1 MKRPFFVLALGWA
14 LGIGLGQW
22 KGGTW
27 PVWGGLGGAVL
38 LVGGIW
44 YYWRMRGLALTL
56 CLAGCF
62 LGAAHFRG
70 VEESNRSQIPVPAH
84 SSVPAVVEGKLVSP
98 AKVDG
103 DRVRLVVRSQRVR
116 LGQRELKV
124 EERIQFQLRLHHP
137 QEKQFAHRLRRGM
150 EITTTAKLTR
160 PDPPRNPGAFDYR
173 GYLRR
178 QGIHLLGEGNLRDVR
193 ILSGVSSLHGQLDRL
208 RDRLEER
215 LDRLYPSDHAGLMKG
230 MLLGNREAVPLEREE
245 DFRSLGL
252 IHLLAISGLHVGVFV
267 GCLYGILTWVGVTRE
282 KTSVVC
288 LLGLPFYA
296 ILTGAGAP
304 VIRAAVMAGMGLVAV
319 ILNRWKDSLSF
330 FGLAALVMLWW
341 NPYQLME
348 AGFQLSFV
356 VTGALLVATGPLSR
370 WIPTP
375 WPRFNQLTAVT
386 LIAEVASF
394 PLLIYHFHE
403 FSILSF
409 AVNGIVVPVMTALV
423 IPLGMLS
430 LGMGLF
436 HVSFG
441 FWPAWAASK
450 LLSGVESL
458 LSFPASWTLFRIPWA
473 PPSGMWMAGYTGS
486 VLYLLWAW
494 SGGGLRRARHGGVS
508 WIIAIAVVIGSLPGW
523 AGGDQELRI
532 TFIDVGQGD
541 ATLIETPGGRVILVD
556 GGGTLPWQKEPWQR
570 RRKEFEVGREVL
582 LPYLKY
588 RGIRRV
594 DWMVI
599 THGDAD
605 HIGGLRA
612 VVEEMT
618 VEKVLRNPLPPG
630 TDLEEEL
637 MGKLSRQGTPVAIS
651 KPGTSWEPEPGIRL
665 QVLHPPL
672 ADQKSRSDNDASIVL
687 LLTAYGQSVLLPGD
701 LEEPGEQQIL
711 ERWYLPRIDFLKVG
725 HHGSRTSTG
734 EKWLETL
741 RPREAIISVGRENR
755 FGHPAPEVVDRLKTR
770 GVRLWRTDHHGAV
783 ILRIRPHGVQV
794 EPMISEDMDA
804 GGESQD
810 IIRWKIGTEGKRDS
824 S

>member
-14 LGIGLGQW
+14 FGIGLGQW
-22 KGGTW
+22 WGGTW
-27 PVWGGLGGAVL
+27 LVWGGLGGAVL
-38 LVGGIW
+38 LVGGIG
-44 YYWRMRGLALTL
+44 YYWRMRGLVLTL
-56 CLAGCF
+56 FFAGCF

-70 VEESNRSQIPVPAH
+70 VDVNNRSQIPVPAN
-84 SSVPAVVEGKLVSP
+84 SSVQAVVEGRMDTP

-103 DRVRLVVRSQRVR
+103 DRVELAIRSQRVR
-116 LGQRELKV
+116 LGQRELNV
-124 EERIQFQLRLHHP
+124 EERIQFQFRLRNPGEKQAVLRLG
-137 QEKQFAHRLRRGM
+137 RGT
-150 EITTTAKLTR
+150 EIVTTAKLTR

-193 ILSGVSSLHGQLDRL
+193 ILSETFSIRRQLDRL

-230 MLLGNREAVPLEREE
+230 MLLGDREAVPFETEE
-245 DFRSLGL
+245 NFRSLGL
-252 IHLLAISGLHVGVFV
+252 VHLLAISGLHVGVFV

-282 KTSVVC
+282 KTAFIC
-288 LLGLPFYA
+288 LLFLPFYA
-296 ILTGAGAP
+296 MLTGAGAP

-330 FGLAALVMLWW
+330 LGLAALVMLWW

-348 AGFQLSFV
+348 AGFQLSFM

-370 WIPTP
+370 RIPTP
-375 WPRFNQLTAVT
+375 WPRFNQLMAVT
-386 LIAEVASF
+386 LIAQMASF

-403 FSILSF
+403 FSLLSF

-430 LGMGLF
+430 LVMGLF
-436 HVSFG
+436 HVTLG
-441 FWPAWAASK
+441 FWPAWISSK
-450 LLSGVESL
+450 LLSGVQYL
-458 LSFPASWTLFRIPWA
+458 LSFPASWTGFRIPWA

-494 SGGGLRRARHGGVS
+494 SGGGLRRARHGGLS
-508 WIIAIAVVIGSLPGW
+508 WMIAIVVVIASLPGSV
-523 AGGDQELRI
+523 GGDRELRI

-556 GGGTLPWQKEPWQR
+556 GGGTLPWQKEPWQK
-570 RRKEFEVGREVL
+570 RRKEFEVGRDVL
-582 LPYLKY
+582 VPYLKY

-594 DWMVI
+594 DWMVM

-612 VVEEMT
+612 VVEELT
-618 VEKVLRNPLPPG
+618 VVRVLRNPLPPG
-630 TDLEEEL
+630 TGLEGEL
-637 MGKLSRQGTPVAIS
+637 MGTLFRRGIPVTVS
-651 KPGTSWEPEPGIRL
+651 KPGTWWEPEPGIRL
-665 QVLHPPL
+665 QVLHPPV
-672 ADQKSRSDNDASIVL
+672 ADPKPRSDNEASVVL
-687 LLTAYGQSVLLPGD
+687 LLTAFGHSVLLPAD
-701 LEEPGEQQIL
+701 LEESGEQEIL
-711 ERWYLPRIDFLKVG
+711 ERWQLPRIDFLKVG

-741 RPREAIISVGRENR
+741 RPREAIISVGRGNR
-755 FGHPAPEVVDRLKTR
+755 FGHPAPEVVDRLKVR
-770 GVRLWRTDHHGAV
+770 GIRLWRTDQHGAI
-783 ILRIRPHGVQV
+783 ILRIRPQGVKV
-794 EPMISEDMDA
+794 ESMIPH
-804 GGESQD
+804 SQGCRREKLR
-810 IIRWKIGTEGKRDS
+810 I
-824 S
+824 